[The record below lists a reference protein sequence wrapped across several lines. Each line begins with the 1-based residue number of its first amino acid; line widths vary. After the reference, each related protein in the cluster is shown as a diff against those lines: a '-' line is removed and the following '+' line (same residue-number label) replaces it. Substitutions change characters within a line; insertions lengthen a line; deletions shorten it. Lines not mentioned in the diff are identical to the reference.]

1 MLGAGTAA
9 GGGAASYLALRGT
22 FKPWS
27 NATSSQNLPQISKQP
42 HLYCSNSGSRRLK
55 FHEVEAQSA
64 ERETQWGAA
73 ESGKWGNFPVGG
85 TGRKLTRLKSKA
97 RAPKILKRRGKEK
110 YKQPYLLS
118 CTSTR
123 VTHMH
128 IAMCTPLPSIH
139 AHTLTQTCT
148 HLGKNATIYTRHT
161 QICS

>member
-1 MLGAGTAA
+1 MGRVGCRNCSW
-9 GGGAASYLALRGT
+9 GGAASYLALRGT

-27 NATSSQNLPQISKQP
+27 NAVSSQNLPQISKQP

-110 YKQPYLLS
+110 YKQPAL
-118 CTSTR
+118 
-123 VTHMH
+123 MH
-128 IAMCTPLPSIH
+128 IYTCHTH
-139 AHTLTQTCT
+139 AYCHVHTTAQHTCT
-148 HLGKNATIYTRHT
+148 HPHTNMHTLG
-161 QICS
+161 